1 MNLRHLFIATALVLG
16 GCGSTFEASTPP
28 GFVEIENDYDAYDW
42 RVTSADGLVMGV
54 RVIDHD
60 PIGTPEFWLK
70 AIQNS
75 MRLRGG
81 YALLET
87 VKVKSGDPVPVEGTQ
102 LRFGHD
108 EESGTPHLYYLTLF
122 VTPDYLFLVE
132 AGGTKQLMT
141 DHAAE
146 IAASIAAFHTE

>member
-1 MNLRHLFIATALVLG
+1 MNLRHLFIATALLLG

-60 PIGTPEFWLK
+60 PVGTPEFWLK

-75 MRLRGG
+75 MRLRESRVEFQRFIELLDGG
-81 YALLET
+81 INIT
-87 VKVKSGDPVPVEGTQ
+87 SCKVGLREVGVNNDRQRVEF
-102 LRFGHD
+102 LRPLNLCHC
-108 EESGTPHLYYLTLF
+108 
-122 VTPDYLFLVE
+122 FLQPSHY
-132 AGGTKQLMT
+132 KQM
-141 DHAAE
+141 
-146 IAASIAAFHTE
+146 